1 VVGTHR
7 IIIVIFEV
15 LEMNK
20 VFGLIALAGI
30 AAAANAQAGVYTWQV
45 SADNGATWSSL
56 VSGSSGSTVK
66 VRLLASWSGVALGTG
81 GVDGDIGYGGGQFD
95 GKVTNGGGDT
105 FAAITRPDP
114 FAFAVQ
120 SLVSSTI
127 GADAKL
133 DTAADTSGFGA
144 GTGWVGPGQQN
155 RTNAG
160 PAYNNTNG
168 AVVFSYSIT
177 LGASSSD
184 RIVGMVLNSAAGR
197 AMSIYTNAAG
207 TQVRISATAVTVNNA
222 TISVPTPGSMA
233 LLGLGGLVAG
243 RRRR

>member
-1 VVGTHR
+1 
-7 IIIVIFEV
+7 
-15 LEMNK
+15 MNK

-30 AAAANAQAGVYTWQV
+30 AAAANAQTGTYTWQV
-45 SADNGATWSSL
+45 SADNGSTWSSA
-56 VSGSSGSTVK
+56 VSSTTGGTVQ

-95 GKVTNGGGDT
+95 GKVTNGGADSIT
-105 FAAITRPDP
+105 AITRPAP
-114 FAFAVQ
+114 FAFAAQ
-120 SLVSSTI
+120 TLVASAI
-127 GADAKL
+127 GADAKI
-133 DTAADTSGFGA
+133 DTSADTSGFGL

-155 RTNAG
+155 RTNGGAS
-160 PAYNNTNG
+160 YSSTNG

-184 RIVGMVLNSAAGR
+184 RTVGMVLNSLTGR

-207 TQVRISATAVTVNNA
+207 SQVRINSTAVTVNNA

>member
-1 VVGTHR
+1 
-7 IIIVIFEV
+7 
-15 LEMNK
+15 MNK

-30 AAAANAQAGVYTWQV
+30 AAAANAQAGVYTWQA
-45 SADNGATWSSL
+45 SADNGATWSSA
-56 VSGSSGSTVK
+56 VSATNGSTVK
-66 VRLLASWSGVALGTG
+66 VRLLAAWSGVALGTG

-95 GKVTNGGGDT
+95 GKVTNGGADT
-105 FAAITRPDP
+105 FSAITRPDP

-120 SLVSSTI
+120 TLVASTI

-133 DTAADTSGFGA
+133 DTSADVSGFGA

-155 RTNAG
+155 RTNGGA
-160 PAYNNTNG
+160 AYNNTNG

-184 RIVGMVLNSAAGR
+184 RIVGMVLNAASGR

-207 TQVRISATAVTVNNA
+207 TQVRISSTAVTVNNA